1 MPARSRIFRIFLATL
16 FPTKNNEHSR
26 FSSIGRSSIRERN
39 YIKKRGIPSSSSF
52 RGMLRGIDERGEA
65 GGKEID
71 GTRREEEEDS
81 RGMRH
86 EFV

>member
-1 MPARSRIFRIFLATL
+1 MKLCVRECRPIAEYRNEIIQRRGYLVA
-16 FPTKNNEHSR
+16 KN
-26 FSSIGRSSIRERN
+26 GV
-39 YIKKRGIPSSSSF
+39 
-52 RGMLRGIDERGEA
+52 ERGEA

-71 GTRREEEEDS
+71 GTKREEEEDS